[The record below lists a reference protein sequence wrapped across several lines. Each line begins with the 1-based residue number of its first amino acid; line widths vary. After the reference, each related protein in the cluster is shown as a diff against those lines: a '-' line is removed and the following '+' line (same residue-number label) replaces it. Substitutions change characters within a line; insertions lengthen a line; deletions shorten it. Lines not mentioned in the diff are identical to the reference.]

1 MGSEMCIRDR
11 YYTDEALEACVKLTD
26 RYITDRNFPDKA
38 IDALDE
44 AGSRV
49 HLTNV
54 NVPKEIEEQEK
65 LIEEAKNKK
74 NEAVKSQNFEL
85 AASFR
90 DKEKELSIQLDEMK
104 KEWEAN
110 LKENRQTVDAEEI
123 ANVISMMSGIPVQ
136 RMAQAEGIK
145 LAGMKEDLQAKVI
158 AQDTAIEKLVKAILR
173 SRVGLKDPNK
183 PIGTFMFLG
192 PTGVGKTHLAK
203 ELAKYMFGSADALIR
218 IDMSEYME
226 KHTVSRLIGA
236 PPGYVGYDEGGQ
248 LTEAVRRHPYSVILL
263 DEIEKAHADVFNVLL
278 QVLDDG
284 RLTDGQGRNV
294 DFKNTL
300 IIMTSNLGSAEIMKK
315 QGQISRE
322 DIQSMLMQFFRPE
335 FLNRVDD
342 IVVFKALEKEQIN
355 DIVKMILK
363 ELGERLEKQLDLTLV
378 CSDEAV
384 AYLADTGFDPA
395 FGARPLK
402 RLIVHTV
409 ENLLGRKIVSGEIK
423 SGETVR
429 VVLKNGVID
438 IEQVS

>member
-1 MGSEMCIRDR
+1 MTTLSSQ
-11 YYTDEALEACVKLTD
+11 T
-26 RYITDRNFPDKA
+26 P
-38 IDALDE
+38 LDTT
-44 AGSRV
+44 AP
-49 HLTNV
+49 NV
-54 NVPKEIEEQEK
+54 
-65 LIEEAKNKK
+65 A
-74 NEAVKSQNFEL
+74 
-85 AASFR
+85 
-90 DKEKELSIQLDEMK
+90 
-104 KEWEAN
+104 
-110 LKENRQTVDAEEI
+110 
-123 ANVISMMSGIPVQ
+123 
-136 RMAQAEGIK
+136 
-145 LAGMKEDLQAKVI
+145 
-158 AQDTAIEKLVKAILR
+158 
-173 SRVGLKDPNK
+173 
-183 PIGTFMFLG
+183 
-192 PTGVGKTHLAK
+192 
-203 ELAKYMFGSADALIR
+203 LAKYVDLGKWEHNNET
-218 IDMSEYME
+218 EY
-226 KHTVSRLIGA
+226 RWQ
-236 PPGYVGYDEGGQ
+236 GQ
-248 LTEAVRRHPYSVILL
+248 LALSQFPRLWALRDPNHDNDQPLQVNLTIEKRGNILHWHLQTDGDFWQTCQRCLEPVATDLYIDSEFALLENESQVALLPEGAEVILL